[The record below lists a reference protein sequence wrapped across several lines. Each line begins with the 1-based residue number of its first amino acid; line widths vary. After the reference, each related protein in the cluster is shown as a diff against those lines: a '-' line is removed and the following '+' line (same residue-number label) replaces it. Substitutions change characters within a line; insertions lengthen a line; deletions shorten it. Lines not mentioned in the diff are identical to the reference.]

1 MCTVGAARVTT
12 IQHTTFASPLS
23 LLREWEDRPDGVPL
37 REFLVLGFTCDLV
50 FLERFAVTVARH
62 LGARVTLV
70 SDVDQQIHDAVDVR
84 FAGHAYQHG
93 AVTLR
98 GAFHPKLAVLVGEED
113 VWAAIG
119 SGNPTMSGW
128 GHNHELWCVLRGSRA
143 RGLQAQAELGAWLQ
157 ALPRHVSMPGWIAE
171 TVVEVGGAIMP
182 ARLDVTRPHVRVL
195 HNLDTPLLTQ
205 LPTDAA
211 EVHLAAPFIDPSGTA
226 VRALLDR
233 SRPARVRVALQS
245 ELSSFD
251 GRTLTAAAARTE
263 AEFREV
269 DDGRTLHGKLIGY
282 VGHDG
287 HHHAVIGSANITSAA
302 LLRTVGEGGNCELAV
317 AADVEQTLL
326 PDAPRVAAA
335 DVAQWRPFQDRDRDD
350 ASVPLRVLGARR
362 LERSVELHV
371 VCGVAGPVTVEFSP
385 DGAPGSWQPRAV
397 FDVSAPAAALTWS
410 VDSPEAPG
418 AAVRLTA
425 TVGGV
430 AVESVPAF
438 VTDTYRC
445 RPRTDLGA
453 APQLRNPAEVD
464 AVITDP
470 GLLERFGHDLLRLLQ
485 LAAQQRATT
494 ASLRTPSSMS
504 AGVDAQPR
512 KDAWT
517 EFLDL
522 AAHSLGTSLTEMV
535 FPGALPTPV
544 STVEASTWA
553 VTMVE
558 DETELAD
565 DETESAVADLE
576 LPTGREARR
585 VKPEARA
592 RYRSWVRRWV
602 KAITPSGAAPVPPL
616 PLRMTVAAIYLEL
629 LAAGVWGSDE
639 AWRSELA
646 DVVLALVSDQGEIN
660 DSPQESHAYLGSL
673 VALCLAVLDQDA
685 TVRGGRP
692 ADIVLTR
699 AWEPAHPV
707 AALAE
712 DVIVD
717 ALLLRSSENGARL
730 AGRSEVA
737 AVVELAREAAS
748 DPRAETLAA
757 MAEAGLEVERE
768 HDAWI
773 VRGTFRNPMRPAAQ
787 AATDLFDGEPLTCV
801 ATTGAR
807 SVIVVRDADAVAML
821 DSTIGTWRVYLL
833 LRPRTPLT
841 LLGQGDGVPATRQ
854 IFATQP
860 VPPLVAELAGGADLG
875 ALLTRYG
882 PQRPARSKDGG

>member
-1 MCTVGAARVTT
+1 MTT

-23 LLREWEDRPDGVPL
+23 LVREWEDRPDGVPL

-50 FLERFAVTVARH
+50 FLERFAVSAARH
-62 LGARVTLV
+62 LGARFTVV
-70 SDVDQQIHDAVDVR
+70 SDADQQIHDAVDVR

-128 GHNHELWCVLRGSRA
+128 GHNHELWCMLRGSRT

-157 ALPRHVSMPGWIAE
+157 ALPRHAAMPGWIAE
-171 TVVEVGGAIMP
+171 TVAEIGSGIVP
-182 ARLDVTRPHVRVL
+182 AELDVTRADVRVL

-205 LPTDAA
+205 LPTDAV
-211 EVHLAAPFIDPSGTA
+211 EVHLAAPFIDPSGAA
-226 VRALLDR
+226 VRAILDR

-287 HHHAVIGSANITSAA
+287 RHHAVIGSANITSAA

-317 AADVEQTLL
+317 AADVEQPLL
-326 PDAPRVAAA
+326 PDAPRVATA
-335 DVAQWRPFQDRDRDD
+335 DVAQWRPFQDRDRED
-350 ASVPLRVLGARR
+350 AFVPLRVLGARR

-371 VCGVAGPVTVEFSP
+371 VCSIAGPVTVEFSP

-397 FDVSAPAAALTWS
+397 FDAPAPAKALTWL
-410 VDSPEAPG
+410 VDSPEAAG
-418 AAVRLTA
+418 AAVRLTG
-425 TVGGV
+425 TVGGS

-445 RPRTDLGA
+445 RPRADLGA

-470 GLLERFGHDLLRLLQ
+470 GLLDRFGHDLLRLLQ
-485 LAAQQRATT
+485 LAAQHRAT
-494 ASLRTPSSMS
+494 AAALRTPSSIS
-504 AGVDAQPR
+504 AGVAAQPHQ
-512 KDAWT
+512 DAWS

-535 FPGALPTPV
+535 FPGALPAPV
-544 STVEASTWA
+544 STVEASSWA

-565 DETESAVADLE
+565 DETESAIEELE
-576 LPTGREARR
+576 LLTGREARR

-592 RYRSWVRRWV
+592 RYRSWIRRWV
-602 KAITPSGAAPVPPL
+602 RAITPDGAAAVPPL
-616 PLRMTVAAIYLEL
+616 PMRMTVAAIYLEL

-639 AWRSELA
+639 AWRAELA
-646 DVVLALVSDQGEIN
+646 DVVLALVSDRDEID

-673 VALCLAVLDQDA
+673 VALCLAVLGQDA
-685 TVRGGRP
+685 TVRGGNP

-712 DVIVD
+712 GVIVD
-717 ALLLRSSENGARL
+717 SLLLRSNENGARL
-730 AGRSEVA
+730 AGASDVV
-737 AVVELAREAAS
+737 AVVELARDAAI

-757 MAEAGLEVERE
+757 MADAGLEIERE
-768 HDAWI
+768 HGAW
-773 VRGTFRNPMRPAAQ
+773 VVHGTFRNPRRPAAR
-787 AATDLFDGEPLTCV
+787 AATELFDGEPLTCV
-801 ATTGAR
+801 ATTGDR
-807 SVIVVRDADAVAML
+807 SVIMARGADTVAML
-821 DSTIGTWRVYLL
+821 DSTVGWWRIYP
-833 LRPRTPLT
+833 LRRPSTPLT
-841 LLGQGDGVPATRQ
+841 LLGQSDGVPGTRQ
-854 IFATQP
+854 ILAARP
-860 VPPLVAELAGGADLG
+860 IPLVVAAIAGDADLVALLAKFGPRRTVPSKGGA
-875 ALLTRYG
+875 
-882 PQRPARSKDGG
+882 